1 MVSRRAVGRL
11 SLERYAFAVGLTFEK
26 LLIIMVIA
34 VFVIGP
40 DRLPHYAQ
48 KFAQLVRSI
57 RQLASGAKDRMRD
70 EMGPEFDEV
79 DWRKLDPRQYDPRRI
94 IRDALMEENTP
105 EARRARA
112 AQASAER
119 QARRDSA
126 STPAAPTTK
135 PGAEAAT
142 MSFDEEAT

>member
-1 MVSRRAVGRL
+1 
-11 SLERYAFAVGLTFEK
+11 
-26 LLIIMVIA
+26 MVIA

-40 DRLPHYAQ
+40 DRLPLYAQ

-57 RQLASGAKDRMRD
+57 RHLASGAKERMRD

-94 IRDALMEENTP
+94 IRDALMEESSP
-105 EARRARA
+105 DARRARA

-126 STPAAPTTK
+126 ASANAAAAPSI
-135 PGAEAAT
+135 PARSDAT
-142 MSFDEEAT
+142 AMSFDEEAT

>member
-1 MVSRRAVGRL
+1 
-11 SLERYAFAVGLTFEK
+11 
-26 LLIIMVIA
+26 MVIA

-40 DRLPHYAQ
+40 DRLPLYAQ

-57 RQLASGAKDRMRD
+57 RQLASGAKERMRD

-119 QARRDSA
+119 QARRESAAAVPAA
-126 STPAAPTTK
+126 STTGRADA
-135 PGAEAAT
+135 GAFA
-142 MSFDEEAT
+142 FDEEAT